1 MAGPQVESWEC
12 ISWKFAKGFI
22 AEEFPNRKKLLIILG
37 CCTLRSGWDIG
48 LIGRF
53 RSTYFFTMTI
63 DIVQTYIR
71 AVISLRLSDFSIQ
84 RQILADLE
92 AGRLNTAHIRR
103 IIIHGW

>member
-1 MAGPQVESWEC
+1 MPWPDFPWAHGRTTSRVLEC

-63 DIVQTYIR
+63 DIVQTYVR
-71 AVISLRLSDFSIQ
+71 AVITLR
-84 RQILADLE
+84 A
-92 AGRLNTAHIRR
+92 
-103 IIIHGW
+103 